1 MPAYASASDVA
12 ALCRNLL
19 GPEPNFSDATSP
31 NQAQI
36 SAWISSGC
44 AVINANLA
52 SRNYGAIPQ
61 TSVAWDMARDINAL
75 YAAWMAERSR
85 TLTRVTNDERTRAD
99 MFKRDFNDQL
109 QQMMRLDFS
118 TLGVIQTGGVYAGGI
133 SAADKDR
140 QESDTDRVAP
150 RFVRGMGRDE
160 SLPGPGAVVDSDP
173 QTHDE
178 T

>member
-31 NQAQI
+31 TQTQI
-36 SAWISSGC
+36 NSWISSGC

-61 TSVAWDMARDINAL
+61 SSPAWEMARDINAL

-85 TLTRVTNDERTRAD
+85 TLTRITADERTRAD
-99 MFKRDFNDQL
+99 MFKRDYKEQL
-109 QQMMRLDFS
+109 DALMVLDMS
-118 TLGVIQTGGVYAGGI
+118 ALGVAQTGAAYAGGI
-133 SAADKDR
+133 SAADKAT
-140 QESDTDRVAP
+140 QESNTDRVTP

-160 SLPGPGAVVDSDP
+160 SIPGPGAYSDSDP
-173 QTHDE
+173 QTHDD
-178 T
+178 

>member
-36 SAWISSGC
+36 NAWISSGC
-44 AVINANLA
+44 ALINANL
-52 SRNYGAIPQ
+52 STRGYGSLTQNSA
-61 TSVAWDMARDINAL
+61 AWDLAKDINAL

-99 MFKRDFNDQL
+99 MFKRDYQDL
-109 QQMMRLDFS
+109 LKQMMALDLS
-118 TLGVIQTGGVYAGGI
+118 ALGVAQTGGAYAGGI
-133 SAADKDR
+133 SAADKDE
-140 QESDTDRVAP
+140 QESDTDRVVP

-160 SLPGPGAVVDSDP
+160 SIPGPGAYADSDP
-173 QTHDE
+173 QTQDD
-178 T
+178 